1 MAEPT
6 RPGWRYVL
14 PLLAVVAVCPP
25 AVAQPSGAQPGGAQ
39 PGGAQPGGCVL
50 TKDDQNPSE
59 QILRCGDYLTIHT
72 APGTRYRLENQAQG
86 APTAARLDTGAMMI
100 EFHGNA
106 GQQNFQILTPQAI
119 ASVRGTKW
127 IVDAAAGQTST
138 FVITGTVS
146 VSRRHD
152 GHSENLGPGEGLD
165 VGGGSGPVVVKRWPA
180 TRVKALLA
188 RFGQ

>member
-6 RPGWRYVL
+6 RPGWRFVL
-14 PLLAVVAVCPP
+14 PLLAVIAICPP
-25 AVAQPSGAQPGGAQ
+25 AVAQPGGVQPSGAQPS
-39 PGGAQPGGCVL
+39 GCVL

-59 QILRCGDYLTIHT
+59 QILRCGDSLTIHT

-86 APTAARLDTGAMMI
+86 APAAARLDTGALMI

-138 FVITGTVS
+138 FVIAGTVS

-152 GHSENLGPGEGLD
+152 GRSADLGPGEGLD
-165 VGGGSGPVVVKRWPA
+165 VGSGSGPVVVKRWPA